1 MPLTLVNWNVEW
13 ATQRA
18 PRGQEIRR
26 RIHAHAPDIVCLT
39 EAGIGL
45 LDQSGHAIHSQPDS
59 GYGVKTDRLKVILW
73 SRQPWESVDDEGTDS
88 LPPGRFVS
96 GMTQTSVGD
105 VRVVGVCIPWFGSR
119 TERKR
124 GPERKQRWED
134 HARYLAGLAEVLTR
148 DPATRLI
155 VLGDFNQVI
164 GMGSRAPAELRSALR
179 DAFPRGMSIA
189 TADLT
194 FRGRANIDHIA
205 VSDDLSVASS
215 AAISN
220 LAEGRTL
227 SDHFGVVAD
236 ITAEQRPS
244 QPLRPPSTSARWRGG

>member
-45 LDQSGHAIHSQPDS
+45 LTQPGHAIWSQPDS
-59 GYGVKTDRLKVILW
+59 GYGGKKDRRKVILW
-73 SRQPWESVDDEGTDS
+73 SRQPWESVDCEGTES

-96 GMTQTSVGD
+96 GVTRAPAGE
-105 VRVVGVCIPWFGSR
+105 VRVVGICIPWFGSR

-134 HARYLAGLAEVLTR
+134 HAEYLAGLAKVLKR

-205 VSDDLSVASS
+205 VSEDLTVGSV

-220 LAEGRTL
+220 LHDGKPL
-227 SDHFGVVAD
+227 SDHFGVA
-236 ITAEQRPS
+236 AEVSVTPAA
-244 QPLRPPSTSARWRGG
+244 P